1 MKSQPIILISIV
13 LFAFAISSCTKYTSR
28 IKGQGPVV
36 KETVEMSSISAVS
49 LSIDANVVLTRGDSQ
64 SVLIEGQQNIIANI
78 EKYVTDEGM
87 WRIGY
92 YNSVTKHAGVTI
104 YITSPGID
112 FATVSGSG
120 NIETTNHFPG
130 NAHVYLKISGSG
142 NIWFSTDADIVES
155 GISGS
160 GQIFVRG
167 TAREHSINISG
178 SGNVK
183 AFELATDN
191 TIVRVSGSGNSE
203 VFVQDYLNATISGSG
218 SVFYKG
224 NPEIEA
230 NISGSGTIIN
240 RN

>member
-1 MKSQPIILISIV
+1 MKNQPIILISIV
-13 LFAFAISSCTKYTSR
+13 LIVLTFGACTKYTSR
-28 IKGQGPVV
+28 IKGQGPIVQQ
-36 KETVEMSSISAVS
+36 TVDMPSISAVS

-64 SVLIEGQQNIIANI
+64 SVKIEGQQNIINNI
-78 EKYVTDEGM
+78 EKYVSDEGL

-92 YNSVTKHAGVTI
+92 YNSVKNHAGVKI

-112 FATVSGSG
+112 FAT
-120 NIETTNHFPG
+120 
-130 NAHVYLKISGSG
+130 ISGSG
-142 NIWFSTDADIVES
+142 NIKTTNHFPDNTHVYLQISGSGNIHFSTDADIVES

-160 GQIFVRG
+160 GQIFLDG
-167 TAREHSINISG
+167 TTYEHSINISG

-183 AFELATDN
+183 AFGLTTEN
-191 TIVRVSGSGNSE
+191 TIARVSGSGNSE

-218 SVFYKG
+218 SIFYKG

>member
-1 MKSQPIILISIV
+1 MKNQPIFLISIV
-13 LFAFAISSCTKYTSR
+13 LMALILSSCTKYTNR
-28 IKGQGPVV
+28 IKGQGPIVQ
-36 KETVEMSSISAVS
+36 ETLDIPTVSAVS
-49 LSIDANVVLTRGDSQ
+49 LSIDANVILTRGDSQ
-64 SVLIEGQQNIIANI
+64 SVLIEGQQNIINNI
-78 EKYVTDEGM
+78 EKYVSDDGM

-104 YITSPGID
+104 YITAREID
-112 FATVSGSG
+112 LATISGSG
-120 NIETTNHFPG
+120 NIETTNHFPD

-142 NIWFSTDADIVES
+142 NIYFSTDADIVES

-160 GQIFVRG
+160 GQIVVRG
-167 TAREHSINISG
+167 TTYEHSINISG

-183 AFELATDN
+183 AFDLATEN

-203 VFVQDYLNATISGSG
+203 VFTQDYLNATISGSG